1 MAGLVESWRRM
12 ERSWGASAWVNGAT
26 LESCLLNSAMD
37 WTNISLSRLKRSK
50 VCEIVRI
57 SFIV

>member
-1 MAGLVESWRRM
+1 
-12 ERSWGASAWVNGAT
+12 
-26 LESCLLNSAMD
+26 MD